1 MAELTLIKAD
11 VVIGEGATQILI
23 EKQFVLARPL
33 LKVVDEQYEVDIYHT
48 EVCEDK
54 VIFNGLVQ
62 KNLIYKTPVT
72 PAGNPPGWR
81 DDNNNNSYSLDGD
94 VVFHEEVLQFAGF
107 VSVDGAQAEDNVQI
121 IEAVVK
127 ECTAFIPTLE
137 ENGLVLEGKQKFI
150 VDVGI
155 KVTRHE
161 QIYVLAEEPGFSSG
175 SNSTSSS
182 TGLND

>member
-33 LKVVDEQYEVDIYHT
+33 LKVVDEQFDVDIYHT

-54 VIFNGLVQ
+54 VIFNGVVQ
-62 KNLIYKTPVT
+62 KNLIYKTPVV
-72 PAGNPPGWR
+72 PAGNPSGWR
-81 DDNNNNSYSLDGD
+81 DDNNNPYSLDGD

-107 VSVDGAQAEDNVQI
+107 VSVDGAQAGDDVQI
-121 IEAVVK
+121 IEAAVK
-127 ECTAFIPTLE
+127 ECTAFIPTKE

-161 QIYVLAEEPGFSSG
+161 QIYILAEEPVPPCK
-175 SNSTSSS
+175 SSS